1 MLSATKVTG
10 MQNKNDVVCFCPL
23 EGIIDVISKKWALLI
38 INAIG
43 NHSSLRFNRLMEE
56 LRGISPKT
64 LADTLKQ
71 LQDEGLLKRK
81 SFAEIPPRVEYSL
94 TKDGEGLREAVIPI
108 LKWAATRQTSEGRKC
123 SASYSKIPAHRIRD
137 RAFKRETVTR
147 PEPWGGA

>member
-1 MLSATKVTG
+1 
-10 MQNKNDVVCFCPL
+10 MQNKNEVVCYCPL

-43 NHSSLRFNRLMEE
+43 NYGSLRFNRLTEE

-71 LQDEGLLKRK
+71 LQNEQLIKRT

-94 TKDGEGLREAVIPI
+94 TKDGQGLREAVVPI
-108 LKWAATRQTSEGRKC
+108 LKWAATRQGSKKECSLTYRKM
-123 SASYSKIPAHRIRD
+123 PAHKIRD
-137 RAFKRETVTR
+137 NSQKTT
-147 PEPWGGA
+147 

>member
-1 MLSATKVTG
+1 
-10 MQNKNDVVCFCPL
+10 MQMKSDVVCFCPL

-43 NHSSLRFNRLMEE
+43 NYGSLRFNRLVEE
-56 LRGISPKT
+56 LQGISPKT

-71 LQDEGLLKRK
+71 LQDEGLLKRE

-108 LKWAATRQTSEGRKC
+108 LKWAATRQCSKRKKC
-123 SASYSKIPAHRIRD
+123 SATYSHIPAHRIKN
-137 RAFKRETVTR
+137 RATQKKDTR
-147 PEPWGGA
+147 SIT

>member
-1 MLSATKVTG
+1 ME
-10 MQNKNDVVCFCPL
+10 NKNDAVCFCPL

-43 NHSSLRFNRLMEE
+43 NYGSLRFNRLMEE

-71 LQDEGLLKRK
+71 LQNEQLLKRD

-94 TKDGEGLREAVIPI
+94 TEDGRGLREAVVPI
-108 LKWAATRQTSEGRKC
+108 LRWAATRQGSKNKKC
-123 SASYSKIPAHRIRD
+123 SIAYKKMPAHRMKD
-137 RAFKRETVTR
+137 RVTQ
-147 PEPWGGA
+147 ESMKK

>member
-1 MLSATKVTG
+1 MLCAMEVMG
-10 MQNKNDVVCFCPL
+10 MQNKSDVVCFCPL

-43 NHSSLRFNRLMEE
+43 NYGSLRFNKLMGE

-71 LQDEGLLKRK
+71 LQEEGLLKRE

-108 LKWAATRQTSEGRKC
+108 LKWAAMRQCSKRKKC
-123 SASYSKIPAHRIRD
+123 SAAYSKIPAHRIKN
-137 RAFKRETVTR
+137 RAT
-147 PEPWGGA
+147 